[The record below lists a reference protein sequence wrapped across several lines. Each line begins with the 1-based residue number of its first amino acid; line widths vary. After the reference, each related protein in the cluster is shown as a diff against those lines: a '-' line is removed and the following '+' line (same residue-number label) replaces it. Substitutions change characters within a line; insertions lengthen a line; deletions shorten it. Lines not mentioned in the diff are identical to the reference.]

1 MEMNFSPTVAKQM
14 LAWRHH
20 LHAYPELSFEEIETS
35 QFVQARLTELG
46 IPFEANI
53 GGFGVVATLR
63 RGSSNRSIGLRADMD
78 ALPITEESS
87 LPHASKR
94 KGIMHACGHD
104 GHTAALLGAAAL
116 LAQRTNWSGTV
127 QLIFQPAEERGA
139 GAKAMI
145 ADGLFER
152 FPMERLFAFHNWPGL
167 ETGVVAIHDGPVF
180 AEGCRLTIAIDG
192 LAGHAAMPHLAR
204 DTVLAAAHLIV
215 AAQSVVARRA
225 NPLDAAVLSIGAIE
239 GGAAGNQLPSSV
251 KMSGTIRT
259 YRGAVRDHMIGEIK
273 RIAEGIARSF
283 DVTVNVDVVVGGPAV
298 VNGRDD
304 SNFAAHVA
312 ERAGLPVRWNVAP
325 SMAAEDFGRYLDY
338 RSGAYVWIGNGVESP
353 SLHHPRYDFNDAILP
368 VAASYLSKLAIGA
381 LNR

>member
-1 MEMNFSPTVAKQM
+1 MEAKFSPTVAKQIV
-14 LAWRHH
+14 AWRHH
-20 LHAYPELSFEEIETS
+20 LHAYPELSFEEVETS
-35 QFVQARLTELG
+35 QFVQTRLNELG

-53 GGFGVVATLR
+53 GGFAVVATLR
-63 RGSSNRSIGLRADMD
+63 RGSSNRSVGLRADTD

-116 LAQRTNWSGTV
+116 LAQDANWNGAI

-180 AEGCRLTIAIDG
+180 AEGCRLTITIDG

-239 GGAAGNQLPSSV
+239 GGAASNQLPSSI

-259 YRGAVRDHMIGEIK
+259 YRSAVRDHMIGEIK

-298 VNGRDD
+298 ANGRKD
-304 SNFAAHVA
+304 SNFAALVA
-312 ERAGLPVRWNVAP
+312 EKAGLPVRWDVPP
-325 SMAAEDFGRYLDY
+325 SMAAEDFGRYLDH
-338 RSGAYVWIGNGVESP
+338 RSGAYVWIGNGVESA
-353 SLHHPRYDFNDAILP
+353 SLHHPRYEFNDAILP
-368 VAASYLSKLAIGA
+368 IAASYLSKLAIAA
-381 LNR
+381 LDR